1 VFLNVNP
8 PSRPA
13 EPGSW
18 IPVSIALWWAAGSAQ
33 GIATSVLIA
42 EACSTMVTIPVVSG
56 HVSAQGSFQLVH
68 ARTVRPPSSLLPLAG
83 MAERVK
89 FGL

>member
-1 VFLNVNP
+1 MSIRL
-8 PSRPA
+8 PA

-68 ARTVRPPSSLLPLAG
+68 SRTVRPPSSLLPLAG